1 VLNCGKLIVYWRLLS
16 MAHGE
21 ATRLVPS
28 RPWAEQRCLD
38 QTTGRPDGAMNLF
51 IVDLPMNGDFPY
63 RNSWDIYIY
72 ITILTPML
80 PGYHYTWGKCCGDRF
95 RRNWAQF
102 QKKWSPVPSYIFQYE
117 DLGAW
122 GWCQTCLMEAAAGSF
137 IRLVSWT
144 HQLPSHCHKQ
154 FSAVYV

>member
-1 VLNCGKLIVYWRLLS
+1 

-63 RNSWDIYIY
+63 RNSWDIYI
-72 ITILTPML
+72 
-80 PGYHYTWGKCCGDRF
+80 
-95 RRNWAQF
+95 
-102 QKKWSPVPSYIFQYE
+102 
-117 DLGAW
+117 
-122 GWCQTCLMEAAAGSF
+122 
-137 IRLVSWT
+137 
-144 HQLPSHCHKQ
+144 
-154 FSAVYV
+154 

>member
-1 VLNCGKLIVYWRLLS
+1 

-72 ITILTPML
+72 NYINPNASRL
-80 PGYHYTWGKCCGDRF
+80 PLYVGKVL
-95 RRNWAQF
+95 RRPV
-102 QKKWSPVPSYIFQYE
+102 QKELGPVPEKVVTS
-117 DLGAW
+117 
-122 GWCQTCLMEAAAGSF
+122 S
-137 IRLVSWT
+137 
-144 HQLPSHCHKQ
+144 
-154 FSAVYV
+154 